1 MDESG
6 QRFLRSPIREIYR
19 KITFQDLGKAL
30 YKTLSYQLKGKRTQL
45 TEKGD
50 CESTPILP
58 ESILKKAEEDRALV
72 ELQISKIYSQICEL
86 YLPDQPVSF
95 LRVIVTPNIDGIV
108 RTLLLSFTFS

>member
-1 MDESG
+1 MNLDPTLSTKLTGFYNVDESG

-58 ESILKKAEEDRALV
+58 ESILKKAEEDRDF
-72 ELQISKIYSQICEL
+72 S
-86 YLPDQPVSF
+86 
-95 LRVIVTPNIDGIV
+95 GI
-108 RTLLLSFTFS
+108 TNFKNLFSDL